1 MGWPILS
8 ADIIGRFHRYYRPI
22 YRYRSYTNDDEANR
36 NMNASDLFEK
46 TSKMEMIGGGGKNR
60 IRDTFFNRIEMAIDD
75 VDFSRQHH
83 PIFG

>member
-1 MGWPILS
+1 M
-8 ADIIGRFHRYYRPI
+8 H
-22 YRYRSYTNDDEANR
+22 DDEANR
-36 NMNASDLFEK
+36 NMNASDLFRK

-60 IRDTFFNRIEMAIDD
+60 IRDTFFNRIEMTIDD

>member
-1 MGWPILS
+1 M
-8 ADIIGRFHRYYRPI
+8 H
-22 YRYRSYTNDDEANR
+22 DDEANR
-36 NMNASDLFEK
+36 NMNVSDLFRK